1 MSVFCESAPTIAVPS
16 VSPRLLLSQ
25 IFTDIGAVSYLQQAA
40 KQGSHLTSR
49 LCCQA
54 LATIDAPLP
63 PYHCWDVV
71 SWSMEH
77 VRAWVED
84 IGLGG
89 LAPAFP
95 EHHVTGNILL
105 DLTMEDLK
113 EVGFQSRLKS
123 KWFLE
128 RVGKLRCLADVSARD
143 RDNICKLLT
152 EISKDLA
159 IYRVDFVRKGVTK
172 SLLPFLTDEILTEI
186 GVYSLL
192 DRLKIMTAVGVYP
205 ESSGHD
211 TPDRPSRSFVLS
223 DAHKK
228 KYDVFISYRRSTGS
242 QLASLLKVHLQVRG
256 LSVFLD
262 VSTLGSGKFDDAIL
276 TTIGNCFNVIIVLS
290 PNSLN
295 RCLGDIR
302 VQDWVHKELLCALDN
317 GVSVVPVMDG
327 EFQWPKEGDLPEG
340 IRPICKIN
348 GVNWTHEYQD
358 ACVDK
363 LISFLRLPPTSRK
376 RSMSHTISYVP
387 K

>member
-1 MSVFCESAPTIAVPS
+1 MYGLGCIPSGSAHS
-16 VSPRLLLSQ
+16 LQ
-25 IFTDIGAVSYLQQAA
+25 IFKDIDAVSRLQQAA

-63 PYHCWDVV
+63 PYHCWDVLC
-71 SWSMEH
+71 WSTEH
-77 VRAWVED
+77 VRAWVDD
-84 IGLGG
+84 IGLSG

-95 EHHVTGNILL
+95 EHLVTGSILL
-105 DLTMEDLK
+105 DLTTEDL
-113 EVGFQSRLKS
+113 EVVGFQSRLRC

-128 RVGKLRCLADVSARD
+128 QVRKLRCLADVSARD
-143 RDNICKLLT
+143 RDNICKLLM

-159 IYRVDFVRKGVTK
+159 VYRVDFVRRGVTQ
-172 SLLPFLTDEILTEI
+172 SLLPLLTDEILMEI
-186 GVYSLL
+186 GVHSSL
-192 DRLKIMTAVGVYP
+192 DRLKIMTAVGEFPDSVGRD
-205 ESSGHD
+205 S
-211 TPDRPSRSFVLS
+211 PDRAPRPFVPLS
-223 DAHKK
+223 AAHKK

-242 QLASLLKVHLQVRG
+242 QLASLLKVHLHVKG

-262 VSTLGSGKFDDAIL
+262 VAELGSGKFDDALL
-276 TTIGNCFNVIIVLS
+276 TTISNCFNIILVLS
-290 PNSLN
+290 PNSLD

-317 GVSVVPVMDG
+317 GINVIPVMDEG
-327 EFQWPKEGDLPEG
+327 FQWPKERDLPEG
-340 IRPICKIN
+340 IRPVCKIN

-376 RSMSHTISYVP
+376 RSMSHNISFAT